1 MQVLVCM
8 SLGAG
13 LLQTIDTWVGWFDL
27 TAEGVV
33 MLKELRL
40 LAYFYWFGI
49 ASTSRHDR
57 LARALLLLPA
67 GFTAGSLFCLI
78 WLPHHARR

>member
-49 ASTSRHDR
+49 ASTTT
-57 LARALLLLPA
+57 PA
-67 GFTAGSLFCLI
+67 
-78 WLPHHARR
+78 

>member
-13 LLQTIDTWVGWFDL
+13 LLQTIGTWVGWFDL
-27 TAEGVV
+27 TAEGVA

-57 LARALLLLPA
+57 LAKSLLLLPVA
-67 GFTAGSLFCLI
+67 SLLDLF
-78 WLPHHARR
+78 PA

>member
-49 ASTSRHDR
+49 ASTSRHDHPR
-57 LARALLLLPA
+57 LSSAAAAR
-67 GFTAGSLFCLI
+67 GFTAGSLSCLI